1 VRGSRTQFVCAV
13 LALLIT
19 SVVVAQKASPVRVIN
34 SIRIVEDKGS
44 PALEVLATGTLVPTL
59 TSLASPPRL
68 VIELPNSRP
77 GPEMKPIEPN
87 DPNILGVHVARSS
100 RSSFTTR
107 IVLDLIAPYR
117 YSWQAAGN
125 GILVRFKPPEESNSG
140 KAASEPEAAADF
152 SLTNDAGI
160 VPVNS
165 SSTSGARLGAGS
177 SITAGSETTILRLS
191 RGGEVRVCPGT
202 TVSVTA
208 SKSKRDLM
216 FGISTG
222 AIEADYRL
230 SASADAVLT
239 PDFRIMFAG
248 PGEFHFAISAD
259 SHGNTCVRALKGN
272 SSSAIVSELM
282 GDRIY
287 QVRPS
292 EEVVFRSGRIDR
304 VDNDIP
310 LDCGCPT
317 ASQVLRA
324 RAASGPPVAESST
337 SRMAGSGSAPN
348 TAAGSA
354 EARASN
360 SPETPLPASKANDMH
375 VSVDAPFVFNARDRT
390 ANVAPPP
397 AEVAELP
404 VEDSPQRQVYL
415 DPVVQGPAAPAQPSA
430 QEKRR
435 RGFLGRVKGFFSAIF
450 K

>member
-1 VRGSRTQFVCAV
+1 MRGSRIQAVWGV
-13 LALLIT
+13 LALLIAG
-19 SVVVAQKASPVRVIN
+19 VAAAQKASPVRIIN

-44 PALEVLATGTLVPTL
+44 PALEILSTGTLVPALSSL
-59 TSLASPPRL
+59 TSPPRL
-68 VIELPNSRP
+68 VIELPNSRL
-77 GPEMKPIEPN
+77 GPELKPIEPN
-87 DPNILGVHVARSS
+87 DPNILGVHVLRSS
-100 RSSFTTR
+100 KNSSTTR

-125 GILVRFKPPEESNSG
+125 GIMVRFKPPEESTSG
-140 KAASEPEAAADF
+140 KTGPEPQVAADF
-152 SLTNDAGI
+152 SLTNAAGI
-160 VPVNS
+160 VPVNGGS
-165 SSTSGARLGAGS
+165 ASGARLGAGS
-177 SITAGSETTILRLS
+177 SITAGSETAVLRLS
-191 RGGEVRVCPGT
+191 RGGELRVCPGT

-222 AIEADYRL
+222 AMEAHYGL

-248 PGEFHFAISAD
+248 PGEFDFAISAD

-272 SSSAIVSELM
+272 TSSAIVSELM

-317 ASQVLRA
+317 PSQVMRA
-324 RAASGPPVAESST
+324 RAPAGQPVAESPSG
-337 SRMAGSGSAPN
+337 AGESSGSPSNSAV
-348 TAAGSA
+348 GSA
-354 EARASN
+354 EGQASN
-360 SPETPLPASKANDMH
+360 APETPLPATAANGVH
-375 VSVDAPFVFNARDRT
+375 VQVDAPFVFNARDRT

-397 AEVAELP
+397 AEVSELP
-404 VEDSPQRQVYL
+404 VDDSPQRQVRL
-415 DPVVQGPAAPAQPSA
+415 DPVVQGPAAPVQSSA
-430 QEKRR
+430 RAVRR

>member
-1 VRGSRTQFVCAV
+1 MRGRQIRVVCAL
-13 LALLIT
+13 LALLIAGEA
-19 SVVVAQKASPVRVIN
+19 VAQKPSPVRVIN
-34 SIRIVEDKGS
+34 SVRIVEDKGS
-44 PALEVLATGTLVPTL
+44 PALEILSTGTLVPTL

-87 DPNILGVHVARSS
+87 DPNILGVHVSRSS
-100 RSSFTTR
+100 RNSSTTR

-125 GILVRFKPPEESNSG
+125 GILVRFKPPEETNVG
-140 KAASEPEAAADF
+140 KASEAEPAPDF
-152 SLTNDAGI
+152 SLTKDAGI

-191 RGGEVRVCPGT
+191 RGGEVRICPGT

-222 AIEADYRL
+222 AIEAHYGL

-304 VDNDIP
+304 ADNDIP

-317 ASQVLRA
+317 PSQMLRA
-324 RAASGPPVAESST
+324 RAASGQPVAESST
-337 SRMAGSGSAPN
+337 SRVGGSGSAPN
-348 TAAGSA
+348 SASGSA
-354 EARASN
+354 ETHASN
-360 SPETPLPASKANDMH
+360 SPEIPLPASKANDMH

-397 AEVAELP
+397 AEVAGLP
-404 VEDSPQRQVYL
+404 VDDSPQRQVYL
-415 DPVVQGPAAPAQPSA
+415 DPVVQGPAAPSQPSE

-435 RGFLGRVKGFFSAIF
+435 HGFLGRVKGFFSALF